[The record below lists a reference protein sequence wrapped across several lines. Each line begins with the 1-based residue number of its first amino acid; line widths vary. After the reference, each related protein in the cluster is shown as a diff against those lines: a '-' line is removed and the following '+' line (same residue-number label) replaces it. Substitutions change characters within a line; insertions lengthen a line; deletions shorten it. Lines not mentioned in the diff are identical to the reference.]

1 MKKLIKLEFNNT
13 TRERKTE
20 DSYSELYSHDKN
32 NGSFEFEILND
43 TLTTEQVIAL
53 FKFTESNK
61 IWKTTGTVEGN
72 KVKVTFDTTL
82 ITQNETVICYL
93 YFDEE
98 QRTSD
103 TFRFKFKVKVS
114 EIDKM
119 NRYEVKERFINNTVI
134 VDRLDVVTKTEL
146 QEALKNVGG
155 IATEGLL
162 TEVKAEEIYAKKS
175 EAVDNTNFE
184 LVKNRVLAL
193 ELKTDKDTVYDD
205 SELKGRISVLEAKED
220 NNTIYDDTNVRERLT
235 ALESKPNVDVNNL
248 VTKDELASKNYLTEH
263 QDTSNF
269 ALKSEI
275 PQQYNDTEVKERL
288 TTLENKAPVDL
299 SNYATKEE
307 LENKHYIS
315 DVSNLATKDELQ
327 EVRNS
332 QPTVDTSHLVTRDEL
347 ESKGYLTTH
356 QDLSEYAKKSELY
369 NDSDLK
375 ARVEVLEQKT
385 DKDTVYD
392 DTPLKERVT
401 ALESK
406 AIAGGTYDDSDLRN
420 RVVALETKEDKDT
433 KYDDTEVK
441 NRLTELENKPAVDT
455 SVFVTEDKLN
465 SKGYLTQ
472 HQDLSPYALKSE
484 IPTPYNDSPL
494 TERITALEN
503 RPTTGGSVDTSN
515 LVTKD
520 ELKNQHYVTHEE
532 VPIAIYKEFATD
544 NFNEYF
550 EQTTSEFLNSNTHMR
565 GKIFVNPDNDYSTT
579 SPLVYTGDSEHP
591 KTAEYDAILYSVAN
605 SLPDGYSLEPLNED
619 NKVTFLS
626 NKNFS
631 EVVPK
636 EELKAIVKEFGGST
650 GSNIDTSNLAT
661 KEELANAVTKNEL
674 EAKHYV
680 TEEELNNKA
689 YLTQQNLDNYALKSE
704 LPTPYNDSLLNER
717 VTALES
723 KAIEGGA
730 YNDTDL
736 RNRVINLENKPPL
749 DTSEFV
755 TNQALE
761 SRGYIKDVS
770 NLVTKDELEGKHYIS
785 DISNLVTKEEL
796 ENKGYLKTHQN
807 LDNVVTKEELATKG
821 YITDVS
827 NLVTKQELES
837 KNYLTTPYND
847 TPLKE
852 RVEVLENKVD
862 KDMIYNDT
870 ELRNRVEV
878 LENKPNVDL
887 SNYVTNEQ
895 LENKHYLTQHQELTH
910 LATTS
915 DLEVLRNISV
925 NKAELSKK
933 LDTTEFNTFKDN
945 VVTKTELAEKGYI
958 SDLSNYVTKEELH
971 EATEIDYSNIVTTDE
986 LEPYAKK
993 TEIPQPY
1000 NDKALSDRVL
1010 ALENK
1015 PSTGGAQTQDTGW
1028 ITISENDPLNG
1039 NIVKI
1044 RRINDIVH
1052 VSLSNPDTENT
1063 HLQLEVTD
1071 GNGAVLADKE
1081 IRKGFTPM
1089 RTVVVPVISDVENIM
1104 LNTQVSTTGQA
1115 VFEVK
1120 NNKVILKV
1128 YDKDITSGTPTS
1140 KNINDFSYF
1149 TEDPFPTNLH

>member
-1 MKKLIKLEFNNT
+1 MKKLIKLDFNNT

-43 TLTTEQVIAL
+43 TLTTEQVTAL

-61 IWKTTGTVEGN
+61 IWKTTGSVEGN
-72 KVKVTFDTTL
+72 KVNVTFDTTL
-82 ITQNETVICYL
+82 ITRNETVICYL

-119 NRYEVKERFINNTVI
+119 SRYEVKERFINNTVI
-134 VDRLDVVTKTEL
+134 VDRLDVVTKDEL
-146 QEALKNVGG
+146 KEALKNVGG
-155 IATEGLL
+155 ITTEGLL
-162 TEVKAEEIYAKKS
+162 TEVKAEETYAKKS

-205 SELKGRISVLEAKED
+205 SELKGRISVLEARED

-288 TTLENKAPVDL
+288 TTLENKPPVDL
-299 SNYATKEE
+299 SGYVTKEELKNVSGSQPLADNLVTKEE

-315 DVSNLATKDELQ
+315 DVSNLATKEELQ

-332 QPTVDTSHLVTRDEL
+332 QPTVDTSHLVTKQEL
-347 ESKGYLTTH
+347 EEKQYLTTH

-406 AIAGGTYDDSDLRN
+406 AIEGGAYDDSELRN

-441 NRLTELENKPAVDT
+441 HRLTELENKPAVDT
-455 SVFVTEDKLN
+455 SFFVTEEKLN
-465 SKGYLTQ
+465 SKGYIS
-472 HQDLSPYALKSE
+472 DIS
-484 IPTPYNDSPL
+484 
-494 TERITALEN
+494 
-503 RPTTGGSVDTSN
+503 G
-515 LVTKD
+515 
-520 ELKNQHYVTHEE
+520 
-532 VPIAIYKEFATD
+532 
-544 NFNEYF
+544 
-550 EQTTSEFLNSNTHMR
+550 
-565 GKIFVNPDNDYSTT
+565 
-579 SPLVYTGDSEHP
+579 
-591 KTAEYDAILYSVAN
+591 
-605 SLPDGYSLEPLNED
+605 
-619 NKVTFLS
+619 
-626 NKNFS
+626 
-631 EVVPK
+631 
-636 EELKAIVKEFGGST
+636 
-650 GSNIDTSNLAT
+650 LAT
-661 KEELANAVTKNEL
+661 KQELANAVTKDEL

-770 NLVTKDELEGKHYIS
+770 NLVTKE
-785 DISNLVTKEEL
+785 
-796 ENKGYLKTHQN
+796 
-807 LDNVVTKEELATKG
+807 
-821 YITDVS
+821 
-827 NLVTKQELES
+827 ELES

-847 TPLKE
+847 IPLKE

-862 KDMIYNDT
+862 KDTVYNDS
-870 ELRNRVEV
+870 ELRERVTN

-887 SNYVTNEQ
+887 SNYVTSEQ
-895 LENKHYLTQHQELTH
+895 LENKHYLTEHQQITH

-915 DLEVLRNISV
+915 DLEALKNIAVSKSELN
-925 NKAELSKK
+925 NKV
-933 LDTTEFNTFKDN
+933 DTTEFNSFKDN

-986 LEPYAKK
+986 LEAKHYV
-993 TEIPQPY
+993 TETELNNKGFLTQHQDISNLATKEEIKKFVTHEELPQPY
-1000 NDKALSDRVL
+1000 NDTNLSNRVTALESKQDKDTIYNDTELRNRISTLESRPNIEVSTLVTKDELASKGYLTTPYNDSALVSRVSAL
-1010 ALENK
+1010 ESRQDKDTVYNDTEVKQRLTALENK
-1015 PSTGGAQTQDTGW
+1015 PNNQWEIHGTGMPNGVVEAPIGTTYVDKNKTNGALKWIKTTDGGNTGWEVLIGDTGW
-1028 ITISENDPLNG
+1028 RTLNSVSRVG
-1039 NIVKI
+1039 NSFIKI
-1044 RRINDIVH
+1044 RRVNNLVTYQFGGLQWGWFGVGRRNGPGFAKHNSSGDKGAKVVNPGGIPVGFRSETSLVGGTYDDKGRPYGIWYLGGVNDSNFIQFTFNDPIPTDRDIADIR
-1052 VSLSNPDTENT
+1052 VS
-1063 HLQLEVTD
+1063 
-1071 GNGAVLADKE
+1071 A
-1081 IRKGFTPM
+1081 
-1089 RTVVVPVISDVENIM
+1089 ISYLTNEPWP
-1104 LNTQVSTTGQA
+1104 TT
-1115 VFEVK
+1115 
-1120 NNKVILKV
+1120 L
-1128 YDKDITSGTPTS
+1128 P
-1140 KNINDFSYF
+1140 
-1149 TEDPFPTNLH
+1149 